1 MVGKH
6 AGAPEPDEFGEPSHP
21 EPAPDAGTGATA
33 ERDEPQPPGLTVRRT
48 GSRRVST
55 VPAPGS
61 DPTPQ
66 ATHEGTLVRASE
78 DTDEAWGSRPPSV
91 GATGPNDDRLK
102 RDVPP
107 HW

>member
-1 MVGKH
+1 MAGKH
-6 AGAPEPDEFGEPSHP
+6 AGAPEPEEFGESPRP
-21 EPAPDAGTGATA
+21 ESASDAPPAPV
-33 ERDEPQPPGLTVRRT
+33 LTVHKT

-61 DPTPQ
+61 DPVPQ
-66 ATHEGTLVRASE
+66 ATPEGTPVRASE
-78 DTDEAWGSRPPSV
+78 DTDEAWDSRPSSV
-91 GATGPNDDRLK
+91 GAAGPNDDRLK

>member
-1 MVGKH
+1 MAGKH
-6 AGAPEPDEFGEPSHP
+6 AGSPEPEEFGESPHP
-21 EPAPDAGTGATA
+21 EPQDAA
-33 ERDEPQPPGLTVRRT
+33 EADVPPPPVVNVHRT

-66 ATHEGTLVRASE
+66 ATPESTPVRASE
-78 DTDEAWGSRPPSV
+78 DTDEAWGSRPSSV
-91 GATGPNDDRLK
+91 GAAGPNDDRLK